1 MNVSRT
7 DNACRITNEAL
18 LNQLPHRPPFRFL
31 TRVQKIIPDDKAYA
45 YWDVTGKEPFLAGHF
60 PSRPLVPGVLIGE
73 ALAQLAGLVVF
84 GATTS
89 SEHNAIVMLT
99 SLDLRFVNPVEPPAS
114 IALLVTL
121 TRSLERLHF
130 FEVTA
135 HHDDHCVCRGTLS
148 LTETDPM
155 THDPGSEG
163 KLN

>member
-7 DNACRITNEAL
+7 NNACRFTNEAL

-31 TRVQKIIPDDKAYA
+31 TRVQKIMPDDQAYA
-45 YWDVTGKEPFLAGHF
+45 FWDVTGKEPFLAGHF
-60 PSRPLVPGVLIGE
+60 PSRPIVPGVLIGE

-84 GATTS
+84 GATAR

-99 SLDLRFVNPVEPPAS
+99 SLDLRFVSPVVPPAS
-114 IALLVTL
+114 IALQVTL
-121 TRSLERLHF
+121 TRTLERLHL

-135 HHDDHCVCRGTLS
+135 HHDDHCVCRGTLT

-155 THDPGSEG
+155 AHDLGSEE